1 MPALSNF
8 ASDLPRLQSALGIL
22 VILLAAWLFSE
33 NRRAFP
39 WRIAIVGIAL
49 QAAIAML
56 LLKVPLARDALF
68 GLNGVVT
75 VLTKATR
82 DGTGFVYGFIGGG
95 PSPFPPSVVDP
106 ARLTNFA
113 FAILP
118 LVIIVSALSAILWHW
133 RILPLI
139 VGAMAFVLRHTL
151 GIGGAVGLGSAA
163 TVFLGNV
170 EGSLV
175 VRPYLPKLTRTE
187 LFVLMTTGLSVVAG
201 TVFVVYAN
209 MLGSG
214 CEPHHASG
222 LHCVLPGALGH
233 ILVASMMSLPAAIV
247 IACIMVPG
255 KAATDVADTDS
266 GHKYHSTMDA
276 MAKGT
281 TDGLSIYLQIIAI
294 LIVTTALVSIAN
306 AILGNFPDFDGGP
319 LTLQRILGWLFA
331 PLVWLYG
338 VPWKEAVTAGSLLGV
353 KTILNEFIAYSNLT
367 ALPPGS
373 LDPRSTQIM
382 VYAMC
387 GFANFASVGIL
398 IAGFGT
404 LVPERRDEIVPLA
417 LRAIVS
423 GTMASGLT
431 GAMIG
436 LLPVT

>member
-1 MPALSNF
+1 MPDLSRF

-22 VILLAAWLFSE
+22 VILFAAWLFSE

-118 LVIIVSALSAILWHW
+118 LVIIVSALSAILWYW

-139 VGAMAFVLRHTL
+139 VGAMAFVLRRTL
-151 GIGGAVGLGSAA
+151 GIGGAVGLGAAA

-209 MLGSG
+209 MLGAG
-214 CEPHHASG
+214 CEPQHAAG

-247 IACIMVPG
+247 VACIMVPG
-255 KAATDVADTDS
+255 DAVTDMADRDA

-281 TDGLSIYLQIIAI
+281 TDGLNIYLQIVAI
-294 LIVTTALVSIAN
+294 LIVTTALVSIIN
-306 AILGNFPDFDGGP
+306 SILGEFPAFDGAP

-338 VPWKEAVTAGSLLGV
+338 VPWNEAQQAGSLLGV
-353 KTILNEFIAYSNLT
+353 KTILNEFIAYSNLA
-367 ALPPGS
+367 ALPPGT
-373 LDPRSTQIM
+373 LDPRATQIM